1 MSKLERLE
9 KRRDRIKSLLDVKD
23 EFSKH
28 FYGGMVGFKN
38 GYGRKRWE
46 NNIDKELNLMRE
58 LKDVDEKIHRIK
70 NPLVRKKS
78 EFVEPSIFSVG
89 QKVKHL
95 GAGLIVE
102 VVKINKKT
110 VTVKYSET
118 LKESVKAN
126 LLKAM
131 L

>member
-1 MSKLERLE
+1 MNKLERLE
-9 KRRDRIKSLLDVKD
+9 KRRDKIKSLLNVKD

-38 GYGRKRWE
+38 GSGRKKWE
-46 NNIDKELNLMRE
+46 NSIDKELNLMRE
-58 LKDVDEKIHRIK
+58 LRDVQEKIDRIK

-78 EFVEPSIFSVG
+78 NFVEPSVFKVG

-102 VVKINKKT
+102 VVRINKKT

-118 LKESVKAN
+118 FKESVKAN
-126 LLKAM
+126 LLKAI
-131 L
+131 

>member
-1 MSKLERLE
+1 MSKLEKLE
-9 KRRDRIKSLLDVKD
+9 SKRDRIKNQLNIKN

-38 GYGRKRWE
+38 GSGRKKWE
-46 NNIDKELNLMRE
+46 NSIDKELNLMRE
-58 LKDVDEKIHRIK
+58 LKYVEEKIYRIK
-70 NPLVRKKS
+70 NPLVRKKT

-102 VVKINKKT
+102 VVKINTKT

-118 LKESVKAN
+118 FKESVKAN
-126 LLKAM
+126 LLKEI
-131 L
+131 

>member
-9 KRRDRIKSLLDVKD
+9 KRRDKIKSLLNVKN

-38 GYGRKRWE
+38 AYGKKKWE
-46 NNIDKELNLMRE
+46 NSIDKELDLMRE
-58 LKDVDEKIHRIK
+58 LKEVEEKIDIIK
-70 NPLVRKKS
+70 NPLIRKKS
-78 EFVEPSIFSVG
+78 EFVEPSVFRIG

-102 VVKINKKT
+102 IVKINKKT

-118 LKESVKAN
+118 FKESVNAN
-126 LLKAM
+126 LLKSI
-131 L
+131 

>member
-9 KRRDRIKSLLDVKD
+9 KRRDKIKSLLNVKN

-38 GYGRKRWE
+38 GSGRKKWGDS
-46 NNIDKELNLMRE
+46 IGKELDLIRE
-58 LKDVDEKIHRIK
+58 LKEVEEKINRIL
-70 NPLVRKKS
+70 NPLKRSVSKY
-78 EFVEPSIFSVG
+78 VEPSTFEVG

-102 VVKINKKT
+102 VLKINKKT
-110 VTVKYSET
+110 VTVKYSEQF
-118 LKESVKAN
+118 KENVKAN
-126 LLKAM
+126 LLKK
-131 L
+131 

>member
-1 MSKLERLE
+1 MNKLERLE
-9 KRRDRIKSLLDVKD
+9 KRRDKIKSLLNVKD

-38 GYGRKRWE
+38 GSGRKKWE
-46 NNIDKELNLMRE
+46 NSIDKELNLMRE
-58 LKDVDEKIHRIK
+58 LKEVEEKIDRIK

-78 EFVEPSIFSVG
+78 EFVEPSIFRVG

-102 VVKINKKT
+102 VVRINTKT

-118 LKESVKAN
+118 FKESVKAN
-126 LLKAM
+126 LLKAI
-131 L
+131 

>member
-9 KRRDRIKSLLDVKD
+9 KRRDKIKSLLNVKN

-38 GYGRKRWE
+38 GSGRKKWE
-46 NNIDKELNLMRE
+46 NSIDKELDLMRE
-58 LKDVDEKIHRIK
+58 LKEVEEKIDRIK
-70 NPLVRKKS
+70 NPLIRKKS
-78 EFVEPSIFSVG
+78 EFVEPSIFRIG

-95 GAGLIVE
+95 GDGLIVE
-102 VVKINKKT
+102 VIRINTKT

-118 LKESVKAN
+118 FKETVKAN
-126 LLKAM
+126 LLKPI
-131 L
+131 

>member
-9 KRRDRIKSLLDVKD
+9 KRRDKIKSLLNVKD

-38 GYGRKRWE
+38 GSGRKKWE
-46 NNIDKELNLMRE
+46 NSINKELELIRE
-58 LKDVDEKIHRIK
+58 LKQVEEKIYRIK

-78 EFVEPSIFSVG
+78 KFVEPSIFSVG

-95 GAGLIVE
+95 GDGLIVE
-102 VVKINKKT
+102 VVKINTKT

-118 LKESVKAN
+118 FKESVKAN
-126 LLKAM
+126 LLKAI
-131 L
+131 

>member
-1 MSKLERLE
+1 MNKLERLE
-9 KRRDRIKSLLDVKD
+9 KRRDKIKSLLNIKD

-38 GYGRKRWE
+38 GSGRKKWE
-46 NNIDKELNLMRE
+46 NSIDKELDLMRE
-58 LKDVDEKIHRIK
+58 LKEVEGKIDRIK

-78 EFVEPSIFSVG
+78 NFVEPSAFKVG

-102 VVKINKKT
+102 VVKINTKT

-118 LKESVKAN
+118 FKESVKAN
-126 LLKAM
+126 LLK
-131 L
+131 

>member
-1 MSKLERLE
+1 MNKLERLE
-9 KRRDRIKSLLDVKD
+9 KRRDKIKSLLNVKD

-38 GYGRKRWE
+38 GYGRKKWE
-46 NNIDKELNLMRE
+46 NSIDKELNLMRE
-58 LKDVDEKIHRIK
+58 LRDVQEKIDRIK

-78 EFVEPSIFSVG
+78 NFVEPSVFKVG

-102 VVKINKKT
+102 VVRINKKT

-118 LKESVKAN
+118 FKESVKAN
-126 LLKAM
+126 LLKAI
-131 L
+131 

>member
-1 MSKLERLE
+1 MNKLEKLE
-9 KRRDRIKSLLDVKD
+9 KRRDKIKSLLNVKD

-38 GYGRKRWE
+38 GSGRKKWE
-46 NNIDKELNLMRE
+46 NSIDKELNLMRE
-58 LKDVDEKIHRIK
+58 LKDVEEKIDRIK

-78 EFVEPSIFSVG
+78 NFVEPFIFKVG
-89 QKVKHL
+89 QKVNHL

-102 VVKINKKT
+102 VVRINTKT

-118 LKESVKAN
+118 FKESVKAN
-126 LLKAM
+126 LLKA

>member
-9 KRRDRIKSLLDVKD
+9 KRRDKIKSLLNVKN
-23 EFSKH
+23 EFYKH

-38 GYGRKRWE
+38 GSGKKKWE
-46 NNIDKELNLMRE
+46 NSIDKELDLIRE
-58 LKDVDEKIHRIK
+58 LKEVEEKIDRIK
-70 NPLVRKKS
+70 NPLIRKKS
-78 EFVEPSIFSVG
+78 EFVEPSIFKVG

-95 GAGLIVE
+95 GDGLIVE

-118 LKESVKAN
+118 FKESVKAN
-126 LLKAM
+126 LLKSI
-131 L
+131 

>member
-1 MSKLERLE
+1 MNKLERLE
-9 KRRDRIKSLLDVKD
+9 KRRDKIKSLLNVKD

-38 GYGRKRWE
+38 GSGRKKWE
-46 NNIDKELNLMRE
+46 NSIDKELNLMRE
-58 LKDVDEKIHRIK
+58 LRDVQEKIDRIK

-78 EFVEPSIFSVG
+78 NLVEPAVFKVG

-102 VVKINKKT
+102 VVRINKKT

-118 LKESVKAN
+118 FKESVKAN
-126 LLKAM
+126 LLKAI
-131 L
+131 

>member
-1 MSKLERLE
+1 MNKLERLE
-9 KRRDRIKSLLDVKD
+9 KRRDKIKSLLNVKD

-38 GYGRKRWE
+38 GSGRKKWE
-46 NNIDKELNLMRE
+46 NNIDKELNFMRE
-58 LKDVDEKIHRIK
+58 LKEVEGKIDRTK

-78 EFVEPSIFSVG
+78 NFVEPSVFKVG

-102 VVKINKKT
+102 VVKINTKT

-118 LKESVKAN
+118 FKESVKAN
-126 LLKAM
+126 LLKSI
-131 L
+131 

>member
-1 MSKLERLE
+1 MRKLEKIE
-9 KRRDRIKSLLDVKD
+9 KRRDKIKSLLNVKD

-38 GYGRKRWE
+38 GSGRKKWG
-46 NNIDKELNLMRE
+46 NSIDKELNLMRE
-58 LKDVDEKIHRIK
+58 LKEVEEKIDRIK

-78 EFVEPSIFSVG
+78 NFVEPSVFKIG
-89 QKVKHL
+89 QKVQHL

-102 VVKINKKT
+102 VVRINKKT

-118 LKESVKAN
+118 FKESVKAN
-126 LLKAM
+126 LLKAI
-131 L
+131 

>member
-1 MSKLERLE
+1 MNKLERLE
-9 KRRDRIKSLLDVKD
+9 KRGDKIKSLLNVKD

-38 GYGRKRWE
+38 GSGRKKWK

-58 LKDVDEKIHRIK
+58 LKEVEGEIYRIK

-78 EFVEPSIFSVG
+78 NFVEPSVFKVG

-102 VVKINKKT
+102 VVKINTKT
-110 VTVKYSET
+110 VTVKYSEIF
-118 LKESVKAN
+118 KESVKAN
-126 LLKAM
+126 LLKSI
-131 L
+131 

>member
-1 MSKLERLE
+1 MNKLERLE
-9 KRRDRIKSLLDVKD
+9 KRRDKIKSLLNAKN

-38 GYGRKRWE
+38 GSGRKKWE
-46 NNIDKELNLMRE
+46 RGIEKELNLIRE
-58 LKDVDEKIHRIK
+58 LKEIEEKIDRIK
-70 NPLVRKKS
+70 NPLVRKKYD
-78 EFVEPSIFSVG
+78 FVEPSVFKVG

-102 VVKINKKT
+102 VLKINKKT

-118 LKESVKAN
+118 FKESVKAN
-126 LLKAM
+126 LLKEI
-131 L
+131 